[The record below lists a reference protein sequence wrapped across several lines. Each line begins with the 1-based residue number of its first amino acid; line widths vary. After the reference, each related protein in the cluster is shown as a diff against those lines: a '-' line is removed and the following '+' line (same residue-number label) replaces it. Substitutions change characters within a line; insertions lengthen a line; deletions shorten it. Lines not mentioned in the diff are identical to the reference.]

1 MHSQRTQPLPLT
13 LVCSKENDLYRV
25 LEGSGYSGKH
35 TESLLEALRHAPAS
49 SAVLVLADAYPRP
62 EHIIDDSMLDLAASK
77 RLRLYLEYPA
87 RLAGLAFGEPQLV
100 QWERLVVA
108 SDFFAPALPTHRILV
123 QHGCWFLPT
132 TAQNPDLVVARVA
145 GYRKAVF
152 GLPEEA
158 QPILFQLP
166 EREVLVATTKL
177 SQFVTGRYAP
187 AADWR
192 HLWECLLAWLMPAS
206 EKVSLQWTP
215 AVSLQASPDAPLAET
230 AEEEA
235 WQRSVHW
242 FRNHALYSVG
252 KKGVIEG
259 FESAI
264 DYQGRQNRRTWIRA
278 DCLAESAL
286 VFAWDWA
293 KSHNP
298 ESRLVATQI
307 LDNVWSSPDF
317 YQDDP
322 HSPAYGLV
330 NWYARG
336 QVFYG
341 DDNARVILP
350 TLAASRLLAT
360 DQWDMRV
367 MRCLLANLRTS
378 GTLGFRRS
386 RIDMPFPAE
395 GWRFFRNE
403 ETVYMA
409 PHFEA
414 YLWACFIWAYALTG
428 YSGFL
433 ERTLQAIR
441 TIMQAYPNWKWTN
454 GLSQEMAR
462 MLLPLAFLVEVD
474 DSHEHR
480 GWLQHMVDELLALQ
494 QPCGAIVERLGLP
507 GLGRYSAPT
516 SNAAYGTREASV
528 LQENGDP
535 ACDLLY
541 TTNYALLGLHEAAA
555 VTGDQRLAEAEDELA
570 AFLCR
575 IQVRSAAHP
584 YLDGAWMRSFD
595 FDIWEYWGS
604 SADAGWGAWCVESGW
619 TNSWIAVVLA
629 MRSVGATL
637 FDCSIAERLRPLF
650 PALVTEMMDE
660 HEKKG

>member
-1 MHSQRTQPLPLT
+1 MHKPRLQPLPLT
-13 LVCSKENDLYRV
+13 LVCSQENDLYRV
-25 LEGSGYSGKH
+25 LEGSGYSGKR
-35 TESLLEALRHAPAS
+35 TKSLPEALAHAQAG
-49 SAVLVLADAYPRP
+49 SAVLVLADTYPRP
-62 EHIIDDSMLDLAASK
+62 EHGVDDSMLDLAASK
-77 RLRLYLEYPA
+77 RLRLYLEYPV
-87 RLAGLAFGEPQLV
+87 RLPGLNLDEPQLV

-108 SDFFAPALPTHRILV
+108 SDFFAPALPIHRILV

-132 TAQNPDLVVARVA
+132 QAHNPDLVVARVA
-145 GYRKAVF
+145 GYREAVF
-152 GLPEEA
+152 GLPESA

-166 EREVLVATTKL
+166 GQDVLVATTKL

-187 AADWR
+187 ATDWR
-192 HLWECLLAWLMPAS
+192 HLWERLLAWLIPAS

-215 AVSLQASPDAPLAET
+215 TVCVQAGPGATLANT

-242 FRNHALYSVG
+242 FRNHALYSVDQ
-252 KKGVIEG
+252 KGVIEG

-264 DYQGRQNRRTWIRA
+264 DYQGRQHRRTWVRA

-293 KSHNP
+293 KSRNP
-298 ESRLVATQI
+298 ESRLIATQI
-307 LDNVWSSPDF
+307 LDNVWLSPDF
-317 YQDDP
+317 YHKDP
-322 HSPAYGLV
+322 HSPAYGLI

-336 QVFYG
+336 QIFYG

-350 TLAASRLLAT
+350 TLAASHLLAT
-360 DQWDMRV
+360 DRWDMRV

-378 GTLGFRRS
+378 GTLGFRRE
-386 RIDMPFPAE
+386 RIDMPHFPAE
-395 GWRFFRNE
+395 GWRFFRDE
-403 ETVYMA
+403 EVVYMA

-414 YLWACFIWAYALTG
+414 YLWACHIWAYALTG
-428 YSGFL
+428 YGGFM
-433 ERTLQAIR
+433 ERTLKAIR
-441 TIMQAYPNWKWTN
+441 LTMQAYPHWKWTN
-454 GLSQEMAR
+454 GLSQEIAR
-462 MLLPLAFLVEVD
+462 MLLPLAFLVRVD
-474 DSHEHR
+474 DSPEHR
-480 GWLQHMVDELLALQ
+480 RWLQHMVDELLSLR

-507 GLGRYSAPT
+507 GLGRYSAPI

-541 TTNYALLGLHEAAA
+541 TTNYAFLGLHEAAA
-555 VTGDQRLAEAEDELA
+555 VTGDPRLAEAVDELA
-570 AFLCR
+570 SFLCR
-575 IQVRSAAHP
+575 IQVRSEAHP

-637 FDCSIAERLRPLF
+637 FDCTIAARLQSLL
-650 PALVTEMMDE
+650 PALVAEMMDE
-660 HEKKG
+660 QN